1 MYLNQ
6 LHRKY
11 CIIFYSACFLLSYC
25 WLAFNGLLLHQL
37 SPVFF
42 INRLDFSLNL
52 LFLTGIQNAVI
63 NNYWLQF
70 LLDGIYL
77 LATLLLVFTTLINS
91 RFRYVAALFSIVV
104 NFMYALLISS
114 LTALSIEGFVC
125 WILLPVIFIFKS
137 ETAFYYGLQA
147 MRYIFLL
154 IFFSA
159 GLWKIRAGGIFNVEQ
174 MSAILLLQ
182 HSSYVT
188 ADTGNW
194 FSKFIIYLVN
204 NTWLSYAIYLIATLA
219 EIAFIIGLFT
229 KKADK
234 LLILVFVLFAVF
246 DLFLMRI
253 NYFSWLSFLP
263 CLWYAKYALPTEDK
277 IATVENG

>member
-1 MYLNQ
+1 
-6 LHRKY
+6 
-11 CIIFYSACFLLSYC
+11 
-25 WLAFNGLLLHQL
+25 LLLHQL
-37 SPVFF
+37 NPIFF

-63 NNYWLQF
+63 ENYWLQF
-70 LLDGIYL
+70 LLDAIYFL
-77 LATLLLVFTTLINS
+77 STILLLFTTLLNN
-91 RFRYVAALFSIVV
+91 RFQYAAALISVLV
-104 NFMYALLISS
+104 NFIYALLLSS
-114 LTALSIEGFVC
+114 LSALSIEGFVC
-125 WILLPVIFIFKS
+125 WFLLPVIFIFKT
-137 ETAFYYGLQA
+137 ERAFYYGLHA

-182 HSSYVT
+182 HSSYIT
-188 ADTGNW
+188 TDAGNW

-204 NTWLSYAIYLIATLA
+204 NTWLSYSIYLLATLA
-219 EIAFIIGLFT
+219 EIAFIAGFFT
-229 KKADK
+229 KKFDK
-234 LLILVFVLFAVF
+234 LLVVLFILFIVC

-263 CLWYAKYALPTEDK
+263 CLWYTKYALPK
-277 IATVENG
+277 ANIVATVEND

>member
-1 MYLNQ
+1 
-6 LHRKY
+6 
-11 CIIFYSACFLLSYC
+11 
-25 WLAFNGLLLHQL
+25 LLLHQL
-37 SPVFF
+37 SPIFF

-52 LFLTGIQNAVI
+52 LFLTGIQNTVI
-63 NNYWLQF
+63 GNYWLQF
-70 LLDGIYL
+70 LLDAIYL
-77 LATLLLVFTTLINS
+77 LSTLVLVFTTLLNN
-91 RFRYVAALFSIVV
+91 RFQYTAALLSVV
-104 NFMYALLISS
+104 INFIYALLISS

-125 WILLPVIFIFKS
+125 WILLPVIFVFKS
-137 ETAFYYGLQA
+137 ETAFYYGLHI

-182 HSSYVT
+182 HSSYIT
-188 ADTGNW
+188 ADPGNW

-204 NTWLSYAIYLIATLA
+204 NTWLSYAIYLMATLA
-219 EIAFIIGLFT
+219 EIAFIVGFFT

-234 LLILVFVLFAVF
+234 FLILIFVLFAVF

-253 NYFSWLSFLP
+253 NYFSWLSFLF
-263 CLWYAKYALPTEDK
+263 CLWYAKYSLPTAD
-277 IATVENG
+277 ATTTVENG